1 MDSFATT
8 VDAGHERVLAFDV
21 GGAPFACRLG
31 SVREI
36 LPLPPLTPLPGAPPG
51 ILGVVAVRG
60 RVIAVLDGADRW
72 GGDGGADAM
81 LLVLEHRGRWLG
93 VRCGEV
99 DRVVVAPT
107 ARAVA
112 LGGEC
117 FEVTG
122 TQGPARRLVDAAI
135 LVHSVLQDRGDVS
148 RESDRPDL

>member
-8 VDAGHERVLAFDV
+8 VEPGAERVLAFSV
-21 GGAPFACRLG
+21 GGARFACRLG

-36 LPLPPLTPLPGAPPG
+36 VPLPPLTPLPGAPQG

-60 RVIAVLDGADRW
+60 RVIPVLDGAARW
-72 GGDGGADAM
+72 GGDGGEDGM

-99 DRVVVAPT
+99 DRVVVAMT
-107 ARAVA
+107 AGAVA
-112 LGGEC
+112 CGGEC
-117 FEVTG
+117 FELGG
-122 TQGPARRLVDAAI
+122 TQGPPRRLVDAAI
-135 LVHSVLQDRGDVS
+135 LVHSVLQDRGELS